1 MIDGIGV
8 GDVGTQVISDREK
21 LSQGVVILA
30 VTISKSKH
38 QIIAGPDVQIRG
50 LVFIKDSDAI
60 LRDVSKIFLTTMQDE
75 LANATY
81 DIERIRS
88 DVYDKCLR
96 AIRRQTGKEPM
107 VLPLIIEVA

>member
-1 MIDGIGV
+1 
-8 GDVGTQVISDREK
+8 
-21 LSQGVVILA
+21 
-30 VTISKSKH
+30 
-38 QIIAGPDVQIRG
+38 

-75 LANATY
+75 LSGETY
-81 DIERIRS
+81 TTSIKSAI